1 MSQRKEGKAEGKA
14 QASEEKQ
21 YPGVFP
27 SGEGNTFTVDDFK
40 FAANTQLIECA
51 YDYMTKQRDP
61 DATQE
66 ILKTLTNNLIEI
78 GEKIMRQSNSDTG
91 DNNDKPSTNT
101 HF

>member
-1 MSQRKEGKAEGKA
+1 MEKRMSQRKEGKAEGKA

-21 YPGVFP
+21 HLGVFP

-51 YDYMTKQRDP
+51 YDYMNKQRDP
-61 DATQE
+61 EATQE

-78 GEKIMRQSNSDTG
+78 GEKIMRQSSSGAGG
-91 DNNDKPSTNT
+91 DIGKP
-101 HF
+101 